1 MPVYP
6 SVCSLA
12 TMICTVSI
20 IANSTFYRVY
30 PVSTAVLVGHNVTMF
45 CAFNGLADD
54 DVVNWHKYNPSAA
67 SNNKLSHVSSG
78 TVVGPEFRRRFSI
91 VGDNRSGEF
100 NLRLTNAQPKD
111 AGSYRC
117 GVFSVRDAR
126 DAKLTVIGGSPLPQL
141 AWYNGTQ
148 RMDIPDS
155 ARTEEPSENR
165 VSLDLVIS
173 FLTKWDNGANFSC
186 IADQEFPSVVQP
198 KVTSVTIRVQYPPV
212 VKMPKMSVV
221 VIEGQSANLTC
232 EVDSSPGASL
242 SWWKLKKNF
251 PEGPLGSGT
260 LLTLTNVTRKDRG
273 TYQCRAINGV
283 KPDGLGTMALDVK
296 YPPYIRP
303 SFPKEQSVIYG
314 QGVFSM
320 DCQAEGNPKPQVK
333 WRRKDV
339 NMFFNNPMTLSD
351 VGYLEEGFYECIAR
365 SEGFREVRRGTFI
378 NVIGRPEVL
387 SDSSAVSV
395 TGGDTVRLSCTIL
408 ADPPPDKITWL
419 WTGPGGGEQRYEGGR
434 NGDVEVKTIVENTI
448 RSELTIKSAMNA
460 HVGDYSCKAVNKFG
474 SDQKEFRVS
483 VTGSAVAVVGVI
495 AGSAAV
501 GMLLAIAA
509 IVALSI
515 RKGWIGRDKKKKKSS
530 KPSESLAYCISG
542 RSTMD
547 YPVIHS
553 KKADTIN
560 QKNVIELQHFDKT
573 PRPRPPPKVDKSP
586 YTSGLSYSM
595 IANVPSYRNFPQST
609 AVRVGRSVTLNCA
622 FDGLSPNDVVNWH
635 WYNPETEAKLHHI
648 SSGSNVAPEFPRFSV
663 VGNSQSGEF
672 NLLVRTARPED
683 EGNYRCSVFSVR
695 ETKDAKLTVVG
706 RPDVLSE
713 SSTVAVTGGDTV
725 RLSCTIAS
733 DPPPEDISWVY
744 RGPTGEERRYRGGRM
759 DDVEVKTMVEDRI
772 RTELTIASAT
782 NANVGDYLCKAQ
794 NMFGSDQQEFRV
806 EVTGG

>member
-1 MPVYP
+1 MAEPTVVVYTTIAGIL
-6 SVCSLA
+6 SITLA
-12 TMICTVSI
+12 VL
-20 IANSTFYRVY
+20 ANSTFYRVY
-30 PVSTAVLVGHNVTMF
+30 PVSTAVLVGHNATMF

-54 DVVNWHKYNPSAA
+54 DVVNWHKYNPSA
-67 SNNKLSHVSSG
+67 SNDKLSHVSSG
-78 TVVGPEFRRRFSI
+78 TVVGPEFRRRFSV
-91 VGDNRSGEF
+91 VGDNQSGEF
-100 NLRLTNAQPKD
+100 NLRLTNAQPRD

-126 DAKLTVIGGSPLPQL
+126 DAKLTVIVPLPRQPIVLGDLNPRTAGKSLILTCRSVGGSPLPQL

-242 SWWKLKKNF
+242 SWWKLKKNLR
-251 PEGPLGSGT
+251 EGPLGSGT
-260 LLTLTNVTRKDRG
+260 LLTLTNVTRNDRG

-395 TGGDTVRLSCTIL
+395 TGGDSVRLSCTIL

-419 WTGPGGGEQRYEGGR
+419 WTGPSGDERRYDGGR
-434 NGDVEVKTIVENTI
+434 TGDVEVKTIVENAI

-460 HVGDYSCKAVNKFG
+460 HVGDYTCQAINKFG

-530 KPSESLAYCISG
+530 KPTESLAYCISG

-553 KKADTIN
+553 KKADTLN
-560 QKNVIELQHFDKT
+560 QRNVIELQHFDKT

-586 YTSGLSYSM
+586 YTSGLSYSSSNDAGYDHSSAERDKLRDED
-595 IANVPSYRNFPQST
+595 IYILRNSYYNKRQHRQEANVQK
-609 AVRVGRSVTLNCA
+609 C
-622 FDGLSPNDVVNWH
+622 
-635 WYNPETEAKLHHI
+635 
-648 SSGSNVAPEFPRFSV
+648 
-663 VGNSQSGEF
+663 
-672 NLLVRTARPED
+672 
-683 EGNYRCSVFSVR
+683 
-695 ETKDAKLTVVG
+695 
-706 RPDVLSE
+706 
-713 SSTVAVTGGDTV
+713 
-725 RLSCTIAS
+725 
-733 DPPPEDISWVY
+733 
-744 RGPTGEERRYRGGRM
+744 
-759 DDVEVKTMVEDRI
+759 
-772 RTELTIASAT
+772 
-782 NANVGDYLCKAQ
+782 
-794 NMFGSDQQEFRV
+794 
-806 EVTGG
+806 